1 MISTQEWKYE
11 QGEGKT
17 QFGSKRQ
24 SNEIY
29 VPVPMSETV
38 NVKDYLLQQ
47 SRGQTSLW
55 FRDMQNGSPQNESSA
70 EVAEKPG

>member
-1 MISTQEWKYE
+1 MMYIQEEKNE
-11 QGEGKT
+11 RGEAKT
-17 QFGSKRQ
+17 QFGSKRE
-24 SNEIY
+24 SNDIY

-55 FRDMQNGSPQNESSA
+55 FRDMQNGSP
-70 EVAEKPG
+70 